1 MKVKFR
7 KRIIS
12 LITCTAIALSCVTMS
27 GFAAFADA
35 DDEGGERTYVTESSW
50 EMTVPQIFVYTENG
64 NGTELQKEDGYQNA
78 KIFIKDTDGSMLTD
92 DCTFKVRGNTTAL
105 SWVTKKPYTF
115 KFGKKKDVLGLGKG
129 KKWALIAN
137 AFDPS
142 MLRNYTVFSLA
153 REMGLSYTSN
163 FKAVEVWVDGSFRGF
178 YFLFE
183 PVQEGKDRVDID
195 IEGSDGKKDFLI
207 EYEAQREEEDVTYFK
222 AHGLRFIASEP
233 EEPTDEQLEYIKST
247 MENIIKIMYNG
258 DRDEAE
264 EVIDIDSFAKFYL
277 LNEFAKTFDFDMSSV
292 FFYYKDGKL
301 YAGPPW
307 DYDLSLGNGNTEY
320 GKRGIATYEAENLT
334 ANKKNIFKYLCKNKW
349 FSEAVRE
356 VYIKYYHLFDSVGAD
371 NGLLDNAKQTY
382 SEAIERN
389 ASEANWKANRWWI
402 NIMMK
407 PFKTYDEN
415 FAYLKDWCVRRN
427 TWLSN
432 YFDVA
437 YLRGDSNKDMAISV
451 DDVTEIQRL
460 LAEFD
465 SENKD
470 SLKIRG
476 DINGDGRVNISD
488 ATEIQRF
495 IAEIENPY
503 NIGEKIVPEK

>member
-12 LITCTAIALSCVTMS
+12 MITCTAIALSCVTMS
-27 GFAAFADA
+27 GFAAFADD

-163 FKAVEVWVDGSFRGF
+163 FKAVEVWVDDSFRGF

-195 IEGSDGKKDFLI
+195 IEGNDGKKDFLI
-207 EYEAQREEEDVTYFK
+207 EYEAMREEEDVTYFK
-222 AHGLRFIASEP
+222 TQGLRFIASEP

-247 MENIIKIMYNG
+247 MDNIIKIMLNG
-258 DRDEAE
+258 ERDDVE

-292 FFYYKDGKL
+292 FF
-301 YAGPPW
+301 
-307 DYDLSLGNGNTEY
+307 
-320 GKRGIATYEAENLT
+320 
-334 ANKKNIFKYLCKNKW
+334 
-349 FSEAVRE
+349 
-356 VYIKYYHLFDSVGAD
+356 
-371 NGLLDNAKQTY
+371 
-382 SEAIERN
+382 
-389 ASEANWKANRWWI
+389 
-402 NIMMK
+402 
-407 PFKTYDEN
+407 
-415 FAYLKDWCVRRN
+415 
-427 TWLSN
+427 
-432 YFDVA
+432 
-437 YLRGDSNKDMAISV
+437 
-451 DDVTEIQRL
+451 
-460 LAEFD
+460 
-465 SENKD
+465 
-470 SLKIRG
+470 
-476 DINGDGRVNISD
+476 
-488 ATEIQRF
+488 
-495 IAEIENPY
+495 
-503 NIGEKIVPEK
+503 